1 MQHSSAAADAA
12 DLVII
17 GSGVVGL
24 GAAYAGARRGLRVI
38 VVDRTDSPVGATV
51 RNFGHICIG
60 AQIGLAAEFAATAR
74 DIWLR
79 LARDADFWLRESGT
93 LVAARADDE
102 RMLLERAAADGGIRM
117 LTADELRAQAPL
129 RSDAT
134 VAGALVDGDL
144 QTHPRQAAAA
154 IVRHLASLGVDFR
167 FRTAV
172 TRVAADRVETTRG
185 TLSAGR
191 VVVAVGH
198 DIDQLLPEL
207 AESRGIV
214 RCALDMMR
222 IGARLPRPLAAP
234 LLTGW
239 SLLRYGRFAALDE
252 AAPVRERLHA
262 ARPDLA
268 ALDLNQMYT
277 QLPDGSLI
285 VGDSHARAI
294 QPEPFQPESAF
305 DAFLGEFGELFEA
318 DEVRVIERWQGV
330 YASGPEEFLI
340 EEPEEGLHVIAAT
353 TGIGMTCGLG
363 LAEHTVRTAFDRAP
377 QPAQGGTS

>member
-1 MQHSSAAADAA
+1 VQYSPAAADTA

-17 GSGVVGL
+17 GSGIVGL
-24 GAAYAGARRGLRVI
+24 GAAYAGVRRGLRVI
-38 VVDRTDSPVGATV
+38 VVDRTDIPVGATV

-60 AQIGLAAEFAATAR
+60 AQTGLAAEFAATAR

-93 LVAARADDE
+93 LIAARADDE
-102 RMLLERAAADGGIRM
+102 QALLERAAADGGIRL
-117 LTADELRAQAPL
+117 LTADELHAQAPV
-129 RSDAT
+129 RADAI

-144 QTHPRQAAAA
+144 QTHPRQAAGA
-154 IVRHLASLGVDFR
+154 IVRHLTSLGVDFR

-172 TRVAADRVETTRG
+172 TRVAAGRVETTRG
-185 TLSAGR
+185 EITAGR
-191 VVVAVGH
+191 IVVAVGH

-207 AESRGIV
+207 AESRGVV
-214 RCALDMMR
+214 RCALDMVR
-222 IGARLPRPLAAP
+222 IGARLPRALSAP

-239 SLLRYGRFAALDE
+239 SLLRYGRFAALDQ

-268 ALDLNQMYT
+268 AIDLNQMYT

-285 VGDSHARAI
+285 IGDSHVRAI
-294 QPEPFQPESAF
+294 QPEPFQPEAAF
-305 DAFLGEFGELFEA
+305 DAFLSEFGELFEA
-318 DEVRVIERWQGV
+318 DGVRVIERWQGV

-340 EEPEEGLHVIAAT
+340 EEPEDGLHVIAAT

-363 LAEHTVRTAFDRAP
+363 LAEHTLRAAFDRAP
-377 QPAQGGTS
+377 QPAQGGTP